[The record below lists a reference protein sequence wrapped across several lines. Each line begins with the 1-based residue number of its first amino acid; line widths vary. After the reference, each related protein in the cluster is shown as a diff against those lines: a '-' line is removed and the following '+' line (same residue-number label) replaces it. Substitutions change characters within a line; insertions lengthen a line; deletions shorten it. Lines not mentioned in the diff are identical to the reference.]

1 MGFASAKV
9 SVSFDCFAPSIDL
22 MTNPYYVVCRHPT
35 AIVNVGFTFV
45 EFAIYPLTKNVVIE
59 DFDARQ
65 NIR

>member
-22 MTNPYYVVCRHPT
+22 MTNPYYVVCTHPI
-35 AIVNVGFTFV
+35 AISNVGSTSV
-45 EFAIYPLTKNVVIE
+45 DSAIYTLTKNVVIKDLDVRE
-59 DFDARQ
+59 